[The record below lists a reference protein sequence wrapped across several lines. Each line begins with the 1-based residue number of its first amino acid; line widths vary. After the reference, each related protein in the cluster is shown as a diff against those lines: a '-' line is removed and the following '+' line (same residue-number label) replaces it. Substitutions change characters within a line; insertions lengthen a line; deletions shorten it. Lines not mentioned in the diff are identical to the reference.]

1 MCYRL
6 PYTFI
11 TREVAEA
18 TCACLMA
25 QAEEAERTRQMDVIQ
40 ERMIIEE
47 FGRCLMQVI
56 ESATKTKGKGWFTRG
71 TGKFP
76 SPSRLSSF
84 ISLFPSYL
92 EGEVKIVGNRKM
104 NLHKR

>member
-1 MCYRL
+1 MYFMCHRL

-56 ESATKTKGKGWFTRG
+56 ESATKTKGKGWVTKG
-71 TGKFP
+71 TGKFTSHSFFNFFSLRPYFKYKLFATSEP
-76 SPSRLSSF
+76 SQ
-84 ISLFPSYL
+84 
-92 EGEVKIVGNRKM
+92 
-104 NLHKR
+104 

>member
-1 MCYRL
+1 MYFVCYRL

-56 ESATKTKGKGWFTRG
+56 ESATKTKGKGWFTKG

-76 SPSRLSSF
+76 PFRLLQFNLIVSCF
-84 ISLFPSYL
+84 FLLFFFL
-92 EGEVKIVGNRKM
+92 K
-104 NLHKR
+104 

>member
-1 MCYRL
+1 MTGSEGPWMDYICIIKCAIQNSNENALVALCYRL

-56 ESATKTKGKGWFTRG
+56 ESATKTKGK
-71 TGKFP
+71 
-76 SPSRLSSF
+76 
-84 ISLFPSYL
+84 
-92 EGEVKIVGNRKM
+92 
-104 NLHKR
+104 